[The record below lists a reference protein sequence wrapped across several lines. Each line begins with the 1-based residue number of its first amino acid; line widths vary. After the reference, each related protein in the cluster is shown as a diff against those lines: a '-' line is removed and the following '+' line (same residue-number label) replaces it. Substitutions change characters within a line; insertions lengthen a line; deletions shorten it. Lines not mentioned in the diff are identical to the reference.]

1 MQLTEVPSAVEHSG
15 MEGAGEDDGGGEA
28 PRLLKNKD

>member
-15 MEGAGEDDGGGEA
+15 MEGGEDDGGGEA